1 MNKSVM
7 NKRIRKNWDRI
18 ESEFRKINWEDI
30 LYEDM
35 PKLFQ
40 FAREMFWK
48 EHPDG
53 ITVRDNVKS

>member
-1 MNKSVM
+1 M
-7 NKRIRKNWDRI
+7 NKRIRNNWDRI
-18 ESEFRKINWEDI
+18 EDEFRKINWEDI

-40 FAREMFWK
+40 FAREMFAA